1 MVLGIDNEGQKDEV
15 NSKGQEKTRI
25 PVIGDVVLME
35 EPLHS
40 KVDGSQQYAVKAKY
54 DHCSNRYIKN

>member
-35 EPLHS
+35 EPLHTL
-40 KVDGSQQYAVKAKY
+40 KRLQPEK
-54 DHCSNRYIKN
+54 